1 MTLLDILKRYIVLL
15 RVGNADG
22 APSHDLPGHL
32 KMVSTHRN
40 TRER

>member
-1 MTLLDILKRYIVLL
+1 MALFDMLT
-15 RVGNADG
+15 RVIALVRAGYTEGVRA
-22 APSHDLPGHL
+22 HDLAGYL